1 MIKRVRIQGYKSLR
15 DVEVQLQPLTVIFGP
30 NAAGKSNLFDA
41 LSLLSR
47 IVQGYT
53 LNKAFE
59 GHRGTP
65 AESFYYGNEGLPA
78 LLRRSHVEF
87 WIEVDVTLSPRLI
100 EQVKQAIMRH
110 LDEGH
115 SGKEPGLSGQIMTR
129 HFRYRLGI
137 QMVPRTGA
145 LAVTEESLVA
155 IDDVGQLL
163 TTIEP
168 FISTVGGRI
177 SARPEGTN
185 NHAAVMPVG
194 EGRALTGLTVYPPA
208 YPHLTAFR
216 ADVST
221 WQFHYLEPKRM
232 MREEAALRNITVLD
246 SHGADLAAY
255 YYTLKEQNPRQFEAM
270 NRALS
275 SLLPKLRVDVATT
288 GEGRLEL
295 KVLEDDIPFSVR
307 TVSEGTLRLLGVLAV
322 LNPLASVSTV
332 GLEEPENGVHPRRL
346 AWIAEMVRNA
356 VQMRD
361 MQVLLTTHSPALPDF
376 FDESDLII
384 CHKEGWETIFEP
396 FVPSYRLTPVPAGE
410 EEWETTFTERV
421 LRGDFGG

>member
-15 DVEVQLQPLTVIFGP
+15 DVEVYLQPLTVLFGP

-41 LSLLSR
+41 LALLSR

-53 LNKAFE
+53 LDKAFE

-65 AESFYYGNEGLPA
+65 AESFYCGNGGLPA
-78 LLRRSHVEF
+78 LLKRPHVEF
-87 WIEVDVTLSPRLI
+87 RIEVDVSLSSRLV
-100 EQVKQAIMRH
+100 EQVKQDIKRH
-110 LDEGH
+110 LDEG
-115 SGKEPGLSGQIMTR
+115 SSEEGPGLNDRITVR
-129 HFRYRLGI
+129 DFRYALGI

-145 LAVTEESLVA
+145 LTVTEESLVA
-155 IDDVGQLL
+155 IDSEGQLL
-163 TTIEP
+163 TAIEP
-168 FISTVGGRI
+168 FISTAGGRI
-177 SARPEGTN
+177 LARPEG
-185 NHAAVMPVG
+185 AKAQAVGMPVG
-194 EGRALTGLTVYPPA
+194 ENRALAGLTVYPPA

-232 MREEAALRNITVLD
+232 MRKEAPLKNVTVLD
-246 SHGADLAAY
+246 AQGADLAAY
-255 YYTLKEQNPRQFEAM
+255 YYTLKERNPRQFQVM

-275 SLLPKLRVDVATT
+275 SLLPKLKVDVEAT

-295 KVLEDDIPFSVR
+295 RVLEDGIPFSIH
-307 TVSEGTLRLLGVLAV
+307 TVSEGTLRLLGVLAA
-322 LNPLASVSTV
+322 LNPLASVATV

-361 MQVLLTTHSPALPDF
+361 MQVLLTTHSPALPEF
-376 FDESDLII
+376 FDESELLV
-384 CHKEGWETIFEP
+384 CHKEGWETVFEP
-396 FVPSYRLTPVPAGE
+396 FAVRYSLAPLQAGE